1 MEMKA
6 RWYFDLISPFSYLH
20 LNQFHRLPGALE
32 IEYVPVLFAGF
43 LKHWE
48 HKGPAEI
55 PAKRIYMYRQLTWL
69 AEQRGIPFKI
79 PPAHPFNPLRAL
91 RLLIAAGSTRE
102 HVEAA
107 FDMIWKE
114 GRDVTSPESLAE
126 LGRRLGVEDVPAALA
141 DEAVK
146 ARLKANTD
154 AAIARGVFGVPTF
167 LMGDTLFWGQD
178 SLEMMLDYLK
188 DPKLFDTPEMHRI
201 SDLPVGAVRREVSRS

>member
-1 MEMKA
+1 MSTA
-6 RWYFDLISPFSYLH
+6 TWYFDLISPFSYLG
-20 LNQFHRLPGALE
+20 LKQFHKLPATLE
-32 IEYVPVLFAGF
+32 IEYVPILFAGL

-48 HKGPAEI
+48 HNGPAEI

-91 RLLIAAGSTRE
+91 RLLIAAGSTRG
-102 HVEAA
+102 HAEAA
-107 FDMIWKE
+107 FDVIWKE

-126 LGRRLGVEDVPAALA
+126 LGKRLGVQDVPAALA

-188 DPKLFDTPEMHRI
+188 DPKLFDTPEMRRI